1 MEKLAD
7 TKLWLDVQRAESG
20 LFLSLSHSGKD
31 QNADSA
37 EQTAG
42 LQ

>member
-7 TKLWLDVQRAESG
+7 TKLRLDVQRAEPG
-20 LFLSLSHSGKD
+20 LFLSLSHSGKA

-42 LQ
+42 PQ